1 MKIELISITQDAE
14 RLIEHAA
21 RTCYGS
27 EMAKDYAVTQAFIR
41 GLIKKGHESVL
52 EHAVASFRVSG
63 VSRALL
69 AQITRH
75 RHASFSVRSQRYTN
89 DARILT
95 NFPKLEVYKEAEKD
109 IENLIDA
116 ILNQY
121 NVLIEY
127 GMKPEDARMILPMA
141 TATEFVMTANFR
153 EWRHIFKLR
162 ISSKAQKEVR
172 DMCKEMMYILEIHA
186 PSVFNQ
192 NEYEV
197 LTNGN

>member
-1 MKIELISITQDAE
+1 MTIKLISITPDAE
-14 RLIEHAA
+14 RLIERAA

-27 EMAKDYAVTQAFIR
+27 ELSKDYAVTQTFIR

-52 EHAVASFRVSG
+52 EHAVASFKVSG

-75 RHASFSVRSQRYTN
+75 RHASFSVRSQRYTTGVGFVR
-89 DARILT
+89 D
-95 NFPKLEVYKEAEKD
+95 FPFLSRYPEAQED
-109 IENLIDA
+109 IDELLDA
-116 ILNQY
+116 IKAQY
-121 NVLIEY
+121 NTLIEY
-127 GMKPEDARMILPMA
+127 GMAPEDARMILPMC
-141 TATEFVMTANFR
+141 TTTEFVMTANFR

-192 NEYEV
+192 NEYSEA
-197 LTNGN
+197 